1 MSSNLAENFSP
12 SNLDHFRTA
21 TLRPVK
27 LTLEEQREV
36 EQFLFHEARL
46 LDESRGDEWLKLFTA
61 DGTYWAPLTHDQE
74 DPFNHVSLFWEDALL
89 REVRMRRLKNW
100 RNWSQQP
107 PSRSAHVVGNVMI
120 DGCNEQGDLVVHSTF
135 QMVEWRKEDQRLFA
149 GSYRHILARQ
159 DDTFLIRH
167 KCVRL
172 VNCEAVHENLQVFI

>member
-1 MSSNLAENFSP
+1 MSSSLAEKILPSAMTLSP
-12 SNLDHFRTA
+12 A
-21 TLRPVK
+21 K

-46 LDESRGDEWLKLFTA
+46 LDENEWDAWLKLFTQ
-61 DGTYWAPLTHDQE
+61 DGTYWAPLTHEQP
-74 DPFNHVSLFWEDALL
+74 DPFEHVSLFWEDALL

-120 DGCNEQGDLVVHSTF
+120 DGKDEFGNLVVHSTF

-149 GSYRHILARQ
+149 GTYRHILAREN
-159 DDTFLIRH
+159 DTFLIRH
-167 KCVRL
+167 KYVRL